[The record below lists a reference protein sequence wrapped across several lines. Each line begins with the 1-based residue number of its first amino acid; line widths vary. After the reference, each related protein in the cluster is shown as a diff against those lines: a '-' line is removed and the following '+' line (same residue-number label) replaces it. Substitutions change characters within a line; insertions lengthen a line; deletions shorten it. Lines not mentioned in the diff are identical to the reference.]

1 MRGASNLPRRTV
13 DHFVYASDCRGLDRF
28 CHERLQK
35 HAEEKEIDPGNRFNP
50 AQMPLVGCLSV
61 LLRRADWSS
70 CRGLGIGLSVVDGS
84 VPNKTALSEVQ
95 R

>member
-1 MRGASNLPRRTV
+1 MRVASNLPRRTV
-13 DHFVYASDCRGLDRF
+13 DHFVYAPDCRGLDRL
-28 CHERLQK
+28 CHEQVRK
-35 HAEEKEIDPGNRFNP
+35 DAEEKEIDPGNRFNP
-50 AQMPLVGCLSV
+50 APMPLVGRLSV
-61 LLRRADWSS
+61 LPRCADWSS